1 MEAGRALGV
10 IDGIAARFDRK
21 ALYVFPDRLVLV
33 SSGLGAMMGR
43 TLAMQFGLIG
53 MLIYALGAKSRAAAA
68 TARLELSPEQLLA
81 GDPKARQIM
90 IRDIVDAHLTAGFF
104 SAKLQLSL
112 VDGTTPTFT
121 WTKSENPTDQVRGVL
136 RAALGTR
143 LLDSRKAA

>member
-1 MEAGRALGV
+1 M
-10 IDGIAARFDRK
+10 DRK

-33 SSGLGAMMGR
+33 SRGLGAMMGR
-43 TLAMQFGLIG
+43 TMAMQFGLLG

-68 TARLELSPEQLLA
+68 AARLEQSPEQLLA

-90 IRDIVDAHLTAGFF
+90 IRDIVDARFTAGFF

-121 WTKSENPTDQVRGVL
+121 WTKSENQTDQVRGVL
-136 RAALGTR
+136 RAAFGTR
-143 LLDSRKAA
+143 LLDSSKAA